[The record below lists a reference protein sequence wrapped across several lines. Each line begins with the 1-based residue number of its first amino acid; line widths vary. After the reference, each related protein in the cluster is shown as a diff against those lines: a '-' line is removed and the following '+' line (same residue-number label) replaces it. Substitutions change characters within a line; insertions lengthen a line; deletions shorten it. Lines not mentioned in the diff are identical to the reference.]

1 MITPTAM
8 SAMLAGACLW
18 CMIWMAV
25 NHIDEVP
32 YLRDYVS
39 LSQLKDWIAKHPQL
53 ALIITETVNILLHGI
68 SSPASIAFNLGG
80 TLLNAAVIWGVIPS
94 QNIFD
99 TGLSK
104 LKAAKSKFE
113 QEMKRRV
120 ASMNKEA
127 A

>member
-68 SSPASIAFNLGG
+68 SSPTSIAFNLGG
-80 TLLNAAVIWGVIPS
+80 TLLNAAVILGVIPS

-99 TGLSK
+99 TGLNK

>member
-1 MITPTAM
+1 M

-68 SSPASIAFNLGG
+68 SSPASIAFNLVG
-80 TLLNAAVIWGVIPS
+80 TLLNAAVISAAIPS
-94 QNIFD
+94 QNIFE
-99 TGLSK
+99 TSLNN
-104 LKAAKSKFE
+104 LKAPQS
-113 QEMKRRV
+113 
-120 ASMNKEA
+120 
-127 A
+127 